1 MAKSLWQLL
10 TNHVNY
16 INNISIE
23 KNLNYLELI
32 DALRNGFCK
41 PPIVP
46 SRLHYSIDNPAKH
59 NENTLLIMSAWNPGQ
74 QIGIKIVTVAPEN
87 KSYNLESIN
96 GLYLLMN
103 AVTGIPQAILDAKP
117 ITNWRTACA
126 SALASQYLSRPDS
139 STLLLIGTGTLATY
153 LIKAHCSVRPIKKV
167 LIWGRNSSKAENIK
181 DQLKDSN
188 LNIEVINKI
197 KDGITQADIVCCA
210 TLSETPL
217 IFGNDLKEGQHLDLI
232 GAYKPNMREVDD
244 NTILSGDIY
253 VDNIEMAPKETGD
266 LCIPISQ
273 GTISLEDIKGDLFDL
288 CSNKIDGRTSEKS
301 ITIFKSVGHA
311 LEDLIAANL
320 VVNNIKKHE

>member
-1 MAKSLWQLL
+1 MD
-10 TNHVNY
+10 Y

-23 KNLNYLELI
+23 SNLNYLELI
-32 DALRNGFCK
+32 DALRDGFCK

-46 SRLHYSIDNPAKH
+46 SRLHYSIDNLAKR
-59 NENTLLIMSAWNPGQ
+59 NENTLLIMPAWYPGKQ
-74 QIGIKIVTVAPEN
+74 MGIKIVTVAPEN
-87 KSYNLESIN
+87 KAYNLESIN

-126 SALASQYLSRPDS
+126 SALASQYLSRTNS

-167 LIWGRNSSKAENIK
+167 LVWGRSTTKAEHIKSQLSDLNLDVEIINIIK
-181 DQLKDSN
+181 DRIS
-188 LNIEVINKI
+188 
-197 KDGITQADIVCCA
+197 GADIVCCA

-217 IFGNDLKEGQHLDLI
+217 IFGNDLRQGQHLDLI
-232 GAYKPNMREVDD
+232 GAYKPEMREVDD

-266 LCIPISQ
+266 LFIPITE
-273 GTISLEDIKGDLFDL
+273 GTIALEDIKGDLFDL
-288 CSNKIDGRTSEKS
+288 CSNKIDGRTSEKT